1 MLKSKT
7 NILIAFMNQNKA
19 TELILAL
26 DCEDKSKALELLNSL
41 DGDLKWVKIGL
52 QMFTAYGKDFVKE
65 IKSKGYNIF
74 LDLKLHDIPNTVAK
88 AIDSL
93 QDLSID
99 LLTIHASGG
108 PEMCHY
114 AAQARNDTNPGLK
127 LLAVTVLTSMNQSQ
141 LKQLNIQK
149 SVQKQVVDLAQL
161 STQSGVD
168 GVVSSPL
175 ELELLRANLDPS
187 SLIVTPGIR
196 PLNSDQNEQK
206 RVMTPREAS
215 EKGADFIVVGRPI
228 LKSPNPKKTVQEII
242 NSIS

>member
-1 MLKSKT
+1 
-7 NILIAFMNQNKA
+7 MNQSKE

-26 DCEDKSKALELLNSL
+26 DCEDKSKAIEIISSL
-41 DGDLKWVKIGL
+41 KQDLKWVKIGL

-65 IKSKGYNIF
+65 IKSNGYNVF

-93 QDLSID
+93 SDLSID

-108 PEMCHY
+108 AEMCEY
-114 AAQARNDTNPGLK
+114 AARARNETNPNLR
-127 LLAVTVLTSMNQSQ
+127 LLAVTVLTSINQAQ
-141 LKQLNIQK
+141 LNQLNIK
-149 SVQKQVVDLAQL
+149 ESIQKQVVDLAKL

-175 ELELLRANLDPS
+175 ELGILRSSLDS
-187 SLIVTPGIR
+187 SKLIVTPGIR
-196 PLNSDQNEQK
+196 PLDSEQNEQK
-206 RVMTPREAS
+206 RVMTPAEAS

-228 LKSPNPKKTVQEII
+228 LNSPEPTKTVKQILQ
-242 NSIS
+242 SIS